1 MEGSVSNNNIS
12 LLSLFIVQSSEI
24 HNIELLLFF
33 FDLVGTCLN
42 LLLITIHILR
52 SWWENLRRNWIWLN
66 TLWNLLIHNII
77 RSLKPVCPLVWIWKV
92 ITVWSV
98 ISQTSFFSNIFFFF
112 FLTNYSLVSSSFFFN
127 ISYLYTFFCQFE
139 CFDRIQQ
146 FHFFCLF
153 QEDKRYYVRDVSR
166 LFPPEYVEN
175 AELQPYRE
183 A

>member
-1 MEGSVSNNNIS
+1 MSEPVVDNDPHFKELMRKLAKKLNLAKHTVKFVDSQHNTVSKTRLSTCVDMEG
-12 LLSLFIVQSSEI
+12 
-24 HNIELLLFF
+24 H
-33 FDLVGTCLN
+33 
-42 LLLITIHILR
+42 H
-52 SWWENLRRNWIWLN
+52 
-66 TLWNLLIHNII
+66 
-77 RSLKPVCPLVWIWKV
+77 
-92 ITVWSV
+92 
-98 ISQTSFFSNIFFFF
+98 
-112 FLTNYSLVSSSFFFN
+112 SLVSYLTNIIFLKHLFLFLSNKLFTCFIFFFFN